1 MGSQIQGI
9 EGLFLKIFK
18 GIVLLIMGVALIS
31 ILFLCVN
38 AVYQYSQTPKEPA
51 PAQKAPMK
59 DPAKE
64 INLDNLK
71 QYLIEQEKNKNETP
85 KQQQKE
91 EQTSLLFLEDA
102 TKLYRCSVEF
112 GKTLGAITEEIDN
125 SQNLK
130 KIEELRGIIEE
141 VADSPLLGEP
151 YVKDAT
157 AFTCKALASEP
168 IIALKKDEKVEG
180 IFYSIL
186 AFHEKAWRRIQ
197 DEKVQFE
204 QKEKERVISEEKAE
218 NLRILGAKA
227 SAVTSLIAA
236 GCSFALFMILA
247 LYLLASK
254 IENNLRDINKSIREN
269 TNKTTAPLK
278 ETF

>member
-1 MGSQIQGI
+1 MGSPTQGI
-9 EGLFLKIFK
+9 EGFFLKIIK
-18 GIVLLIMGVALIS
+18 GIVLLIMGLALVS

-38 AVYQYSQTPKEPA
+38 AAYQYSQTPKEPA
-51 PAQKAPMK
+51 PAQKAPTK

-71 QYLIEQEKNKNETP
+71 QFIIEQEKNKEEVP

-91 EQTSLLFLEDA
+91 DQSSLLFLEDA

-112 GKTLGAITEEIDN
+112 GKTLGAITEETDN
-125 SQNLK
+125 SQSLK
-130 KIEELRGIIEE
+130 KIEELRMMIEK
-141 VADSPLLGEP
+141 VADSPLFGES
-151 YVKDAT
+151 YVKSAT
-157 AFTCKALASEP
+157 AFTCMALASDE
-168 IIALKKDEKVEG
+168 IVTLKKDKKFKG

-186 AFHEKAWRRIQ
+186 EFHRKAWKSIQ

-218 NLRILGAKA
+218 NLRVLAAKA
-227 SAVTSLIAA
+227 NAVTSLIAA
-236 GCSFALFMILA
+236 GCSFAIFMILA

-254 IENNLRDINKSIREN
+254 IENNLRDINNSIRESGR
-269 TNKTTAPLK
+269 
-278 ETF
+278 EH